1 MPASPE
7 PAAASPVA
15 APVDPVKSEDTKD
28 TAKETATPAV
38 AAADSPAPAAEAPAT
53 PAPTTPAPSQPAP
66 AADTEEKKDEKK
78 EDVKED
84 KKDEPAAE
92 EPLPDSPDGII
103 NMEIFSQIQ
112 DMDDEDD
119 EDGPGSRE
127 FSKGIV
133 WGYFEQAEATFKQME
148 EAIAEA
154 SLSNL
159 SSLGHFLKGS
169 SAALG
174 IIKVQNS
181 CEKMQHYGN
190 LRDEEVGENL
200 EEGEALERIK
210 QLLVDCKRDYG
221 VASRYLRRLY
231 NDEE

>member
-1 MPASPE
+1 MSYLRHVFARLTDICS
-7 PAAASPVA
+7 
-15 APVDPVKSEDTKD
+15 
-28 TAKETATPAV
+28 
-38 AAADSPAPAAEAPAT
+38 
-53 PAPTTPAPSQPAP
+53 
-66 AADTEEKKDEKK
+66 
-78 EDVKED
+78 
-84 KKDEPAAE
+84 
-92 EPLPDSPDGII
+92 
-103 NMEIFSQIQ
+103 
-112 DMDDEDD
+112 
-119 EDGPGSRE
+119 
-127 FSKGIV
+127 
-133 WGYFEQAEATFKQME
+133 
-148 EAIAEA
+148 AEA